1 MNSLRESKYL
11 RFALLSVL
19 SLAVMAIPLAKRAKA
34 ALEHEHDHEGD
45 ALKIEDLA
53 GSWQAALVYS
63 NTGCGPASGLV
74 NFTLDSNGTTNTA
87 TLVFHT
93 HVAGPCMDSTSTQTF
108 TVQTLNP
115 DGSGTAGLTCG
126 TGCGW
131 QFNIQVDRQR
141 SIFNLVDVDPQ
152 NPDNFVAGT
161 AIRQLKTDSH

>member
-34 ALEHEHDHEGD
+34 ALEHEHEGD
-45 ALKIEDLA
+45 TIKIEDLA
-53 GSWQAALVYS
+53 GPWQAALVYS

-93 HVAGPCMDSTSTQTF
+93 GIGGSCNNSTSTQTF

-126 TGCGW
+126 TACGW

-152 NPDNFVAGT
+152 NPNNFVAGT